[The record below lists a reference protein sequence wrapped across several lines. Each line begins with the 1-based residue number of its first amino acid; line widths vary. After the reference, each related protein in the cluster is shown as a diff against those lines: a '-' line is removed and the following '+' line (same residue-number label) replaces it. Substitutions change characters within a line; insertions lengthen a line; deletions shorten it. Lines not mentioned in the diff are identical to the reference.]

1 MRCRQLLS
9 LGCAGILFLTGCSQE
24 PVIKD
29 QHEQVEISLSWW
41 GNDVRNEYTITAV
54 EQFQKLHPDIKVHC
68 SYSEWSGYE
77 ARSNVRMISDTEADV
92 MQINFAWL
100 EKYSPDGEGYYDI
113 ETLSDI
119 VDLSNFTD
127 DMLEYGRQNGKLN
140 AIPIALNTE
149 TVYIN
154 RTIYESY
161 GLTVPHTW
169 DDLFEAAEVMQ
180 GEVYPLGFSAK
191 PAWLYIMAYAEQVT
205 GKHFLTEDGKLN
217 FTPEDIQ
224 VMLEFY
230 CRLVNEKVI
239 PQVEYF
245 DRLNLENGTY
255 AGVVAW
261 VSDASSYCG
270 GAIEAGYE
278 MVVADYTAMTAEES
292 GVGWYAKPATM
303 YAISKNTEHP
313 EEAALLLD
321 YLLNSSEMAVL
332 QGIEK
337 GIPLS
342 KSARACLAEENLL
355 TGIQYDASQK
365 MESCSQKLTQ
375 ISPYTE
381 NTDFLDLFQKGC
393 NAVLFEKADA
403 AEQAQELYVQFGE
416 VLNNV
421 K

>member
-9 LGCAGILFLTGCSQE
+9 LGCAGILLLTGCSQE

-54 EQFQKLHPDIKVHC
+54 EQFEQLHPDIKVHC

-161 GLTVPHTW
+161 GLTVPQTW

-342 KSARACLAEENLL
+342 QSARACLAEENLL